1 MKTLIL
7 RRGIL
12 LAASTVGLLIFL
24 LMFTIHDPNDSSDI
38 LSDSSRRLLKG
49 QNIEMDRPADSISGD
64 EKIQDSERLR
74 GLESQI
80 DALHGNMENINSLNR
95 DDTQGKCFLIKN
107 SESLVSLDDQP

>member
-49 QNIEMDRPADSISGD
+49 QNIEMARPDLPVDPISADA
-64 EKIQDSERLR
+64 KIEDSERLR

-80 DALHGNMENINSLNR
+80 GALHGNMENINSLNR
-95 DDTQGKCFLIKN
+95 DDTQGRCF
-107 SESLVSLDDQP
+107 PM